1 MGVRRNGNGAVEADN
16 LGLALDDTPIS
27 TMTHH
32 QSYAYLGIGDGF
44 DHVGRRIEL
53 GPKLK
58 TLQQDAAAL
67 MESGL
72 APWQVVKAVA
82 LMNRDGARFMSFT
95 QFKKRGSQ
103 TADEH
108 ILCLDTILDEFGL
121 DAVDLVCLV
130 GDNMNTNRCI
140 SKRTTVPFV
149 GCAAHRLNLGVKA
162 FIQAKGHQD
171 DLKRFSSF
179 MRKLRTVSRW
189 AKLEEAGC
197 PCNPEVLHDIRW
209 TGAFDMIE
217 RYMKMRPF
225 LVKFESD
232 VDVDDRVPGHLQY
245 EYQDK
250 SVQELIP
257 SAANHAR
264 LRELHE
270 DLRVF
275 AYATRQLQ
283 EPRLTIA
290 DVRDL
295 FDMLIVRHG
304 SLKEQLGAE
313 AKAVVSTMFE
323 HVLVKLQNKKTLTR
337 AEAPFAT
344 CLLKNPRPAITTDPE
359 PESSKPTKPTN
370 ETILKLQRD
379 LKRKRELR
387 SDNHQAYIDTARIP
401 PTSVVV
407 EQ

>member
-1 MGVRRNGNGAVEADN
+1 MEIPSQSAIANTIQLTNKEIVEALFAPASQEGPNRHQCSLCKKNFSQTKRAGHNN
-16 LGLALDDTPIS
+16 LFRHALTHKDYHKQAQDIIEAKGKLKPTIEVYIEKRSSDTMVWLELIVQVLRGPVGATIRG
-27 TMTHH
+27 MKF
-32 QSYAYLGIGDGF
+32 ALVLDGF
-44 DHVGRRIEL
+44 TEGAEHCLCVF
-53 GPKLK
+53 
-58 TLQQDAAAL
+58 AATT
-67 MESGL
+67 
-72 APWQVVKAVA
+72 
-82 LMNRDGARFMSFT
+82 DGARFMSFT

-344 CLLKNPRPAITTDPE
+344 
-359 PESSKPTKPTN
+359 
-370 ETILKLQRD
+370 
-379 LKRKRELR
+379 
-387 SDNHQAYIDTARIP
+387 
-401 PTSVVV
+401 
-407 EQ
+407 